1 MNSGVSARKWT
12 ASLAAVAAGIA
23 FGCGATGSQVLVR
36 QGFEIPPI
44 IVAQFLTGTL
54 FLGVLVLVK
63 YRDMP
68 SLKDTVKLLGLGLLQ
83 PLAAI
88 TYYYAIAYLSVG
100 QAVAI
105 QFQYVW
111 MTVLIQSALGKTK
124 PGKWVVISSVCILMG
139 TMLASGVADEV
150 LIDSSNSLL
159 DPIGLILAVA
169 CAVFYA
175 FFIYLNSRVA
185 VKTHPVTRAFV
196 MLFAGGVLASVLFPS
211 FFTSDMDL
219 IVAILPGGAVMSLIT
234 NVIPILALSIAGK
247 HLLGGIVAI
256 LTSAELPAAVLSG
269 LLILGDTTTPLMAVG
284 IVVILGSIVLSE
296 MKSLKNHRDANAEG
310 TGSSP

>member
-1 MNSGVSARKWT
+1 MRTGVNTKKWT
-12 ASLAAVAAGIA
+12 ASLAAVVAGVT

-36 QGFEIPPI
+36 QGFEIPDI
-44 IVAQFLTGTL
+44 IVAQFLMGAL
-54 FLGVLVLVK
+54 FLGVLVLAR
-63 YRDMP
+63 YRNLP
-68 SLKDTVKLLGLGLLQ
+68 NLKDTIKLLGLGLLQ

-111 MTVLIQSALGKTK
+111 MTVLIQSVLGKTK

-139 TMLASGVADEV
+139 TMLASGVADEMFTG
-150 LIDSSNSLL
+150 SNDSLL
-159 DPIGLILAVA
+159 NPTGLILAVA
-169 CAVFYA
+169 CAVLYA

-185 VKTHPVTRAFV
+185 VETHPVTRAFI
-196 MLFAGGVLASVLFPS
+196 MLFAGGVLASALFPS
-211 FFTSDMDL
+211 FFTSGMGS
-219 IVAILPGGAVMSLIT
+219 IVAILPGGAAMSLIT

-256 LTSAELPAAVLSG
+256 LTSVELPAAVLSG
-269 LLILGDTTTPLMAVG
+269 LLILGDTTTPLMATG
-284 IVVILGSIVLSE
+284 IIVILGSVVLSE
-296 MKSLKNHRDANAEG
+296 MKSLRNHKIVNR
-310 TGSSP
+310 P